1 MLMGIVSL
9 TAEEIANQQLL
20 ASIRLWHEADYLSAL
35 TLAGA
40 AEEIMGKRLRALGKE
55 PSFDQWK
62 NLIVS
67 LAKSEGETDPKIDEV
82 MGKMLNQTRNVLKH
96 YAGDEAVEIDIR
108 EDCTEM
114 IGRAIANYHQLTG
127 TVMDEAFTFWT
138 AAGAR

>member
-1 MLMGIVSL
+1 MGIVSL
-9 TAEEIANQQLL
+9 TAEEIAKQQLL

-67 LAKSEGETDPKIDEV
+67 LGKSEAETEPKIDE
-82 MGKMLNQTRNVLKH
+82 MIGKLLNKTRNLLKH

-108 EDCTEM
+108 EDSTEM
-114 IGRAIANYHQLTG
+114 VERAIANYHQLTG
-127 TVMDEAFTFWT
+127 TVLDEAFTFWT
-138 AAGAR
+138 AASSP